1 MFFCTQ
7 QAHNQ
12 GCDTPVYF
20 ALKVVWGFLQMIKS
34 LLEIFLFSLHVTCA
48 VRQYSPF
55 RFAFTVMPSTD

>member
-34 LLEIFLFSLHVTCA
+34 LLEILLLFLHVTCP
-48 VRQYSPF
+48 VRQRSPF
-55 RFAFTVMPSTD
+55 RFVFTVMLSTN